1 MGCSPRASVAIEE
14 TTMADRVIHF
24 EVVWPD
30 GPALQSFYR
39 ELFGWAFNTDNPGGY
54 GMVSDK
60 EAGIWVGVGA
70 TQDGGP
76 GHVTGYISVP
86 DIDKALATV
95 TRLGGSV
102 VAPKFSPDGTAHLAL
117 FADPQGHVIGLSEA

>member
-1 MGCSPRASVAIEE
+1 
-14 TTMADRVIHF
+14 MADRVIHF
-24 EVVWPD
+24 EVVGPD
-30 GPALQSFYR
+30 GPALQGFYR
-39 ELFGWAFNTDNPGGY
+39 ELFGWTFNTNNPGGY
-54 GMVSDK
+54 GMVSSDD
-60 EAGIWVGVGA
+60 AGIWVGVGA
-70 TQDGGP
+70 SQDGGP